1 MIKMIVTD
9 MDGTLLSKEKG
20 LTPYTIDVLKRAI
33 SKGIKF
39 CVATGRDLTGIAP
52 IFANTGIEYSAIL
65 GNGAQYANE
74 KGEITKTAYFPKE
87 RFKDVIKI
95 FDEHDIHYMIFCDDG
110 YYSTHEPS
118 DVCEGFLVRG
128 LNRFGGT
135 REKMKENWKKN
146 PPPCTLLQKIED
158 VDAWLKESHQIVK
171 IEAFDRYEDKVIE
184 AKKYLPP
191 IPGIAH
197 LSSFIDNVEVTD
209 QKAQKGLIL
218 DQVIQ
223 DLGIKRE
230 EVAVFGDGLNDLTM
244 FQLFEESYAM
254 INGDEE
260 IKKLAKYIA
269 PDCNDEGVA
278 KMVEKILEERAK

>member
-20 LTPYTIDVLKRAI
+20 LTPRTVEVLKRAI
-33 SKGIKF
+33 DSGVKF
-39 CVATGRDLTGIAP
+39 VVATGRDLTGIEP
-52 IFANTGIEYSAIL
+52 IFRDTGLVYSAIL

-74 KGEITKTAYFPKE
+74 QGEITKTAYFPKE
-87 RFKDVIKI
+87 RFKAVTKI

-110 YYSTHEPS
+110 YYSTHEPE

-128 LNRFGGT
+128 LNRFGGS
-135 REKMKENWKKN
+135 RERTLAAWAKN
-146 PPPCTLLQKIED
+146 PAPCTQLKKIDD
-158 VDAWLKESHQIVK
+158 VDAWLEEPHQIVK
-171 IEAFDRYEDKVIE
+171 IEAFDRYEQKVIE

-191 IPGIAH
+191 IEGIAH

-209 QKAQKGLIL
+209 KAAQKGLIL

-223 DLGIKRE
+223 DVGISRD

-244 FQLFEESYAM
+244 FQLFPESYAM
-254 INGDEE
+254 NNGDEE

-278 KMVEKILEERAK
+278 QMVEKILEKQ